1 MRFYLINENGGQVI
15 DIENNNKEINKALGW
30 SDAWNTP
37 NINVNGEEYI
47 AICSDTGKIRHEKVS
62 ALGINNLLSP
72 KKELREPFLVGAII
86 ITKFD
91 GIDDFTGLNDED
103 IENIESS
110 MACIGKEGRDFY
122 ENILIL
128 D

>member
-1 MRFYLINENGGQVI
+1 MRFYLVNENGGQAI

-37 NINVNGEEYI
+37 TIKISGEDYI
-47 AICSDTGKIRHEKVS
+47 AICSDLGKVRHEKVS

-91 GIDDFTGLNDED
+91 GIDDFEGLNDED

-110 MACIGKEGRDFY
+110 LIEVGKDSIDFY
-122 ENILIL
+122 ERILIL

>member
-15 DIENNNKEINKALGW
+15 DIENDYKEINKALGW
-30 SDAWNTP
+30 DDAWNTP
-37 NINVNGEEYI
+37 TIKINGDNYI
-47 AICSDTGKIRHEKVS
+47 AICSDKGKIRHEKVS

-72 KKELREPFLVGAII
+72 KKELREPFLVGAIL

-91 GIDDFTGLNDED
+91 GIDDYEGLNDED

-110 MACIGKEGRDFY
+110 LIEVGKEGRDFY
-122 ENILIL
+122 EYILIL

>member
-1 MRFYLINENGGQVI
+1 MRFYLINENGGRVI

-91 GIDDFTGLNDED
+91 GIDDFTGLNDDD

>member
-1 MRFYLINENGGQVI
+1 MRFYLINKDGAKVI

-37 NINVNGEEYI
+37 TIKVCGERYI
-47 AICSDTGKIRHEKVS
+47 AICSDLGKIRHEPVS
-62 ALGINNLLSP
+62 ALSSKNLFLRF
-72 KKELREPFLVGAII
+72 KTLREPFLVGPII

-91 GIDDFTGLNDED
+91 GIDDFESLNDED
-103 IENIESS
+103 IEYLESS
-110 MACIGKEGRDFY
+110 TINVGIEGADFY
-122 ENILIL
+122 KEVLIL